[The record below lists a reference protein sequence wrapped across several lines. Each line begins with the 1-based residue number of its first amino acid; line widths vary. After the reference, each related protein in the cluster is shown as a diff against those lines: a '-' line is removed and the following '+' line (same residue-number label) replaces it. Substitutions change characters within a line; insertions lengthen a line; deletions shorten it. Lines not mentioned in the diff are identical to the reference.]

1 MAASFEQL
9 SKITGF
15 NQCFEKVNLS
25 FLAMKGDWVKHCLS
39 VYPKMS
45 EEAISLAWSRTF
57 PTSTVLRAVLRAE
70 SKAYL
75 SKSLNAKIGRWC
87 GGSSDT
93 STDIDSQLPF
103 PLIQA
108 KM

>member
-1 MAASFEQL
+1 ML
-9 SKITGF
+9 IGF
-15 NQCFEKVNLS
+15 LLLNILVL
-25 FLAMKGDWVKHCLS
+25 LWDWVKHCLS

-75 SKSLNAKIGRWC
+75 YFFVRKPRSERKESY
-87 GGSSDT
+87 T
-93 STDIDSQLPF
+93 
-103 PLIQA
+103 
-108 KM
+108 KMHEMTVLAAYPTRKLM